1 MNEDNERRYTLY
13 CHINKSNGK
22 MYFGITKNTIS
33 QRYHGSH
40 GYVGCPIFYN
50 AIKKY
55 GWDNFI
61 HLALYEHF
69 TRQEAELA
77 EIIFIHTFD
86 TTNPKRGYNI
96 QSGGQSTGEVS
107 EEGHRRL
114 VEAASGENAPRR
126 KPIVVFDL
134 QGNKIEEFVTIEEC
148 KKKYKSTIIW
158 KNADRYS
165 HAING
170 FFFRFKSVV
179 GDSDKM
185 DEEDLKNSPLST
197 PKKYDVSPKA
207 KEVVSFSKATG
218 ERVKSYRNLDAVA
231 NEFHICKDTI
241 WRKGFLQSSEYI
253 FKFAEDVDGIET
265 LDTAF
270 LNSPIPTVAKE
281 VNQYSANGE
290 LLNTYHSL
298 TEASNSTG
306 LSYKSMSQCA
316 SHKTKSC
323 GGFVWRYTD
332 DPIQFEK
339 PKSCSEVRK
348 ERKAYKTKAVDQL
361 GLETG
366 EVIKTF
372 DSMADAARAVN
383 TNRENIYCVV
393 HHKGGCVS
401 CVGYGWKFHDED
413 IEGVG

>member
-1 MNEDNERRYTLY
+1 MTEGSERRYTLY

-86 TTNPKRGYNI
+86 TTNPERGYNI

-107 EEGHRRL
+107 EEGRRRL
-114 VEAASGENAPRR
+114 VEAASGANAPGR

-170 FFFRFKSVV
+170 FFFRFKSIV
-179 GDSDKM
+179 GDADKM
-185 DEEDLKNSPLST
+185 DEEDLANSPLFL
-197 PKKYDVSPKA
+197 PKKHEISPKA
-207 KEVVSFSKATG
+207 RPVAVFDRLTG
-218 ERVKSYRNLDAVA
+218 DR
-231 NEFHICKDTI
+231 ITTI
-241 WRKGFLQSSEYI
+241 PSIQNISAYGADKNKLWKKQYALSDKYI
-253 FKFAEDVDGIET
+253 FKFADDVEGISKLDLSF
-265 LDTAF
+265 LDTH
-270 LNSPIPTVAKE
+270 IDHGEKK
-281 VNQYSANGE
+281 VNQYDKNGILVGTYPSLKSASGK
-290 LLNTYHSL
+290 
-298 TEASNSTG
+298 TG
-306 LSYKSMSQCA
+306 ISYKSMSQCA
-316 SHKTKSC
+316 SHKIGSS
-323 GGFVWRYTD
+323 GGFVWRYVD

-339 PKSCSEVRK
+339 PKSCAETRK
-348 ERKAYKTKAVDQL
+348 ERKAYRTKAVDQIDL
-361 GLETG
+361 KTG
-366 EVIKTF
+366 KIIQTF
-372 DSMADAARAVN
+372 DSMAEAARNVN
-383 TNRENIYCVV
+383 TDRENIFAVV

-401 CVGYGWKFHDED
+401 AVGYGWKFHEED
-413 IEGVG
+413 AEGVG

>member
-61 HLALYEHF
+61 HLALYDHF

-86 TTNPKRGYNI
+86 TTNPERGYNI

-107 EEGHRRL
+107 EEGRRRL
-114 VEAASGENAPRR
+114 VEAASGANAPRR

-170 FFFRFKSVV
+170 FFFRFKSIV
-179 GDSDKM
+179 GDADKM
-185 DEEDLKNSPLST
+185 DEEDLANSPLFL
-197 PKKYDVSPKA
+197 PKKHEISPKA
-207 KEVVSFSKATG
+207 RPVAVFDRLTG
-218 ERVKSYRNLDAVA
+218 DR
-231 NEFHICKDTI
+231 ITTI
-241 WRKGFLQSSEYI
+241 PSIQNISAYGADKNKLWKKQYALSDKYI
-253 FKFAEDVDGIET
+253 FKFADDVEGIDV
-265 LDTAF
+265 LDLSF
-270 LNSPIPTVAKE
+270 LDIPINCGQKE
-281 VNQYSANGE
+281 VNQYSVSGKLIA
-290 LLNTYHSL
+290 TYPSL
-298 TEASNSTG
+298 REASDVTG
-306 LSYKSMSQCA
+306 ISYKSMSQCA
-316 SHKTKSC
+316 SHKIKSS
-323 GGFVWRYTD
+323 GGYVWRYVD
-332 DPIQFEK
+332 DPVQFEK
-339 PKSCSEVRK
+339 PKTCSES
-348 ERKAYKTKAVDQL
+348 RKANGSYQYKPVDQID
-361 GLETG
+361 LETG

-372 DSMADAARAVN
+372 NSLTEAAKELKVSRQNIFAVA
-383 TNRENIYCVV
+383 
-393 HHKGGCVS
+393 HHIKNSVS
-401 CVGYGWKFHDED
+401 AAGYGWRYHIQDAK
-413 IEGVG
+413 GVG

>member
-134 QGNKIEEFVTIEEC
+134 HGNKIEEFVTIEEC
-148 KKKYKSTIIW
+148 KEKYKSSIIW
-158 KNADRYS
+158 KSADRYS

-179 GDSDKM
+179 GDADKM
-185 DEEDLKNSPLST
+185 DEDDLNNSPLST
-197 PKKYDVSPKA
+197 PKKP
-207 KEVVSFSKATG
+207 VVNGNARPVVAFSKETG
-218 ERVKSYRNLDAVA
+218 HRCEIYPTLKDVCNK
-231 NEFHICKDTI
+231 FHISNT
-241 WRKGFLQSSEYI
+241 I
-253 FKFAEDVDGIET
+253 FKKGYMQTPEYVFKYADEVGGIDV
-265 LDTAF
+265 LDTSF
-270 LNSPIPTVAKE
+270 LLPKISSSAKA
-281 VNQYSANGE
+281 VNQYSSDGR
-290 LLNTYHSL
+290 LLNTYPSL
-298 TEASNSTG
+298 IEASKSTG
-306 LSYKSMSQCA
+306 LSYKAMSQCA
-316 SHKTKSC
+316 SHKSHSC

-339 PKSCSEVRK
+339 PKSCAETRK
-348 ERKAYKTKAVDQL
+348 ERKAYRTKAVDQIDL
-361 GLETG
+361 KTG
-366 EVIKTF
+366 KIIQTF
-372 DSMADAARAVN
+372 DSMAEAARNVN
-383 TNRENIYCVV
+383 TDRENIFAVV

-401 CVGYGWKFHDED
+401 AVGYGWKFHEED
-413 IEGVG
+413 AEGVG

>member
-1 MNEDNERRYTLY
+1 MSEDNERRYTLY

-114 VEAASGENAPRR
+114 VEAASGANAPRR

-170 FFFRFKSVV
+170 FFFRFKSIV
-179 GDSDKM
+179 GDADKM
-185 DEEDLKNSPLST
+185 DEEDLANSPLFL
-197 PKKYDVSPKA
+197 PKKHEISPKA
-207 KEVVSFSKATG
+207 RPVAVFDRLTG
-218 ERVKSYRNLDAVA
+218 DRITTIPSIQNISAYGACKDNLWRKSYTLSDKYV
-231 NEFHICKDTI
+231 
-241 WRKGFLQSSEYI
+241 
-253 FKFAEDVDGIET
+253 FKFADDVEGISK
-265 LDTAF
+265 LDLSF
-270 LNSPIPTVAKE
+270 LGTHIDHGEKK
-281 VNQYSANGE
+281 VNQYDKNGI
-290 LLNTYHSL
+290 LVGTYPSL
-298 TEASNSTG
+298 KIASGKTG
-306 LSYKSMSQCA
+306 ISYKSMSQCA
-316 SHKTKSC
+316 SHKIGSS
-323 GGFVWRYTD
+323 GGFVWRYVD
-332 DPIQFEK
+332 DPIQFEA
-339 PKSCSEVRK
+339 PKSCSETRR
-348 ERKAYKTKAVDQL
+348 ENRSYRYRPIDQID
-361 GLETG
+361 LETG

-372 DSMADAARAVN
+372 NSMAEAARAYNVALSS
-383 TNRENIYCVV
+383 ISCVV
-393 HHKGGCVS
+393 RHVRNCVS
-401 CVGYGWKFHDED
+401 VAGYGWRYH
-413 IEGVG
+413 I

>member
-1 MNEDNERRYTLY
+1 MTEGSERRYTLY

-86 TTNPKRGYNI
+86 TTNPERGYNI

-114 VEAASGENAPRR
+114 VEAASGANAADA

-134 QGNKIEEFVTIEEC
+134 QGNKIEEFVTIEET

-179 GDSDKM
+179 GDADKM
-185 DEEDLKNSPLST
+185 DEDDLANSPLST
-197 PKKYDVSPKA
+197 PKKYEVSPKA
-207 KEVVSFSKATG
+207 RPVAVFDRVTGNRITTIPSVKNILDYEADNSKMW
-218 ERVKSYRNLDAVA
+218 K
-231 NEFHICKDTI
+231 
-241 WRKGFLQSSEYI
+241 RKYALSDKYV
-253 FKFAEDVDGIET
+253 FKFADEVEGIDV
-265 LDTAF
+265 LDLSF
-270 LNSPIPTVAKE
+270 LDIPINCGQKE
-281 VNQYSANGE
+281 VNQYNVSGKLIA
-290 LLNTYHSL
+290 TYSSL
-298 TEASNSTG
+298 REASDVTG
-306 LSYKSMSQCA
+306 ISYKSMSQCA
-316 SHKTKSC
+316 SHKIKSS
-323 GGFVWRYTD
+323 GGYVWRYVD
-332 DPIQFEK
+332 DPVQFEK
-339 PKSCSEVRK
+339 PKTCSES
-348 ERKAYKTKAVDQL
+348 RKANGSYKYKPVDQID
-361 GLETG
+361 LETG

-372 DSMADAARAVN
+372 NSLTEAAKELKVSRQNIFAVAN
-383 TNRENIYCVV
+383 HIKNS
-393 HHKGGCVS
+393 VS
-401 CVGYGWKFHDED
+401 AAGYGWRYHIQDAK
-413 IEGVG
+413 GVG

>member
-22 MYFGITKNTIS
+22 IYFGITKNTIS

-114 VEAASGENAPRR
+114 VEAASGANAPRR

-134 QGNKIEEFVTIEEC
+134 QGDKIEEFVTIEEC

-158 KNADRYS
+158 KNADRYC

-170 FFFRFKSVV
+170 YFFRFKSIV

-185 DEEDLKNSPLST
+185 DEDDLNNSPLST
-197 PKKYDVSPKA
+197 PKKP
-207 KEVVSFSKATG
+207 VVNGNARPVVAFSKETG
-218 ERVKSYRNLDAVA
+218 HRCEIYPTLKDVCNK
-231 NEFHICKDTI
+231 FHISNT
-241 WRKGFLQSSEYI
+241 I
-253 FKFAEDVDGIET
+253 FKKGYMQTPEYVFKYADEVDGIDV
-265 LDTAF
+265 LDTSF
-270 LNSPIPTVAKE
+270 LLPKIPSSAKA
-281 VNQYSANGE
+281 VNQYSSDGE
-290 LLNTYHSL
+290 LLNTYPSL
-298 TEASNSTG
+298 IEASKFTE
-306 LSYKSMSQCA
+306 LSYKAMSQCA
-316 SHKTKSC
+316 SHKSHSC

-339 PKSCSEVRK
+339 PKTCTEVRY
-348 ERKAYKTKAVDQL
+348 ENGAYHFRPVDQL
-361 GLETG
+361 DLETG

-372 DSMADAARAVN
+372 KSMKEASKEFNVALSSISAVVRHVKN
-383 TNRENIYCVV
+383 
-393 HHKGGCVS
+393 CVS
-401 CVGYGWKFHDED
+401 AAGFGWKYHDED